1 MLIKCVIISLAF
13 IALTDAIFILPALTA
28 SSAATVAG
36 GILALK
42 GFALGA
48 LALARR
54 RYHHRHRHHHGRHHY
69 HSHHQHPSPPPHPPP
84 FQPFPLHPRGPLHGP
99 LPPHPRG
106 PPLGISPS
114 LFHPQGPHRD
124 LPPTPTPF

>member
-1 MLIKCVIISLAF
+1 MLIKCVLISLAF
-13 IALTDAIFILPALTA
+13 IALVDAIFILPALTA

-54 RYHHRHRHHHGRHHY
+54 RHHRHRHGRHRH
-69 HSHHQHPSPPPHPPP
+69 HSHH
-84 FQPFPLHPRGPLHGP
+84 L
-99 LPPHPRG
+99 
-106 PPLGISPS
+106 
-114 LFHPQGPHRD
+114 
-124 LPPTPTPF
+124 